1 MSLQSSPT
9 RLLLKQYR
17 DHPRLL
23 SFLVD
28 TNAVAEDKPYVGA
41 AARFTLTI
49 NSERVLNY
57 SALLGKPVAF
67 LFHGMPH
74 EPAPHFAAEA
84 DHFYIVPPQTDNV
97 DGRNNP

>member
-9 RLLLKQYR
+9 RLLLKQYQ
-17 DHPRLL
+17 DHHWFS
-23 SFLVD
+23 SFLVGI
-28 TNAVAEDKPYVGA
+28 NVVAENKPYVGA

-49 NSERVLNY
+49 NSERALNY
-57 SALLGKPVAF
+57 SALPGKPVAF
-67 LFHGMPH
+67 LFHGTPH

-84 DHFYIVPPQTDNV
+84 DHFHIVRPQTDNV